1 MVRIKKFLL
10 CLNTEVPLFP
20 RIFSASHIHEQ
31 GRTDALAVSCSSNN
45 SWFNHEVC
53 KAALLRNFKIQFA
66 EETEFNTDANQPKR
80 FSFPQG

>member
-1 MVRIKKFLL
+1 MKKFLL

-45 SWFNHEVC
+45 SWFNHEARSLQGSPT
-53 KAALLRNFKIQFA
+53 KKFQNSIRGRN
-66 EETEFNTDANQPKR
+66 
-80 FSFPQG
+80 